1 MARKVT
7 SQDVAREAG
16 VSRSAVSMVLNG
28 RAEGA
33 ISAVNQKAVRE
44 AAERLGYRPN
54 RIAQSLR
61 DQTSHTIGV
70 ISDSIVTG
78 AFGGPMLA
86 GASVRAAES
95 DYVLLVMGSDGRTD
109 RNAEFI
115 DALLARQVDGLIYA
129 AEGMTAWAPPRIFRR
144 EPHILLNAFD
154 PSGGST
160 GVVCD
165 EVEGGYRATR
175 LLLDAGHRD
184 IVALTGTPDV
194 EATGRRSAGHQ
205 RALAE
210 AGIRG
215 RELVCGWEID
225 RGLDLGTRV
234 LEAEDRPTGVV
245 CANDRVAAGVLLA
258 AARLGLRVPAD
269 VSVVGYD
276 DDPNVAPQLGL
287 STVGIPHRE
296 MGVRAV
302 DLLLGS
308 LGEAPLPGGEVVVP
322 TPVMRRGSVAP
333 PSR

>member
-16 VSRSAVSMVLNG
+16 VSRSAVSLVLNG

-33 ISAVNQKAVRE
+33 ISTANQQAVRE

-61 DQTSHTIGV
+61 DQTSHTLGV
-70 ISDSIVTG
+70 ITDSVISG
-78 AFGGPMLA
+78 AYGGPMLA

-109 RNAEFI
+109 RSGEFI
-115 DALLARQVDGLIYA
+115 DALLARQVDGLLYA
-129 AEGMTAWAPPRIFRR
+129 AEGMKAWTPPAPFRR

-154 PSGGST
+154 PDGAST

-165 EVEGGYRATR
+165 EEEGGYQAVRM
-175 LLLDAGHRD
+175 LLEAGHCE
-184 IVALTGTPDV
+184 ILALTGTLEV
-194 EATGRRSAGHQ
+194 EATRRRDAGRE
-205 RALAE
+205 RALGE
-210 AGIRG
+210 AGVPARA
-215 RELVCGWEID
+215 LVCGWEID
-225 RGLDLGTRV
+225 RGLEVGARV
-234 LEAEDRPTGVV
+234 LDSPDRPTGVL

-258 AARLGLRVPAD
+258 AARLGLRVPED
-269 VSVVGYD
+269 LSVVGYD

-287 STVGIPHRE
+287 STIGIPHWQ
-296 MGVRAV
+296 MGERAV
-302 DLLLGS
+302 DLLLEA
-308 LGEAPLPGGEVVVP
+308 LGETRLPGGEVVVP
-322 TPVMRRGSVAP
+322 TPVLRRGSVAP